1 MKILGIMGSPR
12 KGGNTDILL
21 EMALKEAQENGAAI
35 SKVSL
40 VNKKIAPCNAC
51 LKCVQTGRC
60 VIKDDMQEIY
70 EEMLASEG
78 IIWATPV
85 YFWSMSSYTKTALDR
100 TYALGFPKLLLANK
114 VGGLITV
121 AGGRGCVN
129 TANTFH
135 LYFSYN
141 HMFFAESAHGYA
153 FEKGEIE
160 KNEYSMNGAKEMAR
174 QMVALIR
181 ANLKYPEEFDVPLN
195 RFVRRKYSP
204 PPSPQET
211 ASLNERGTEK
221 RNKQP
226 GSKVL
231 ECALLKLGP

>member
-1 MKILGIMGSPR
+1 MGSPR

-21 EMALKEAQENGAAI
+21 DVALKEAHENGATT
-35 SKVSL
+35 SKTLL
-40 VNKKIAPCNAC
+40 VNEKIAPCNAC
-51 LKCVQTGRC
+51 LKCVKTGRC
-60 VIKDDMQEIY
+60 VIKDDMQGIY

-85 YFWSMSSYTKTALDR
+85 YFWSMSSYTKIAVDR

-135 LYFSYN
+135 MYFSYN
-141 HMFFAESAHGYA
+141 HMFFAESTHGYA
-153 FEKGEIE
+153 GDKGEIE
-160 KNEYSMNGAKEMAR
+160 KNKYSMNGAKEMAR
-174 QMVALIR
+174 QMLSLIR

-195 RFVRRKYSP
+195 RFVRRKYH
-204 PPSPQET
+204 
-211 ASLNERGTEK
+211 L
-221 RNKQP
+221 
-226 GSKVL
+226 
-231 ECALLKLGP
+231 